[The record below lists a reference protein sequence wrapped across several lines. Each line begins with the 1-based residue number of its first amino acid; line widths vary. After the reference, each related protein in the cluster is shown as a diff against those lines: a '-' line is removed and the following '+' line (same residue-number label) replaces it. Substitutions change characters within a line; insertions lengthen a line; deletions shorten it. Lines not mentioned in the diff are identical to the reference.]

1 MAKAKKRRGPSLED
15 KYLGPEPN
23 YHGYVFKNREEMQSE
38 FHRASNWY
46 NYYNNAKSNAPIVLL
61 YAEKVLGYT
70 KKQIQALKKVEN
82 WKLNQGNGNN
92 VRIYF
97 SGFPIAEY
105 SMNILDRINERIA
118 EKGKIIEALKKE
130 IPEDWE
136 KIYKDFRALLKSE
149 QKARTAYRRSVDS
162 SYATIENIF
171 ETFSQQKKAENIKEK

>member
-118 EKGKIIEALKKE
+118 
-130 IPEDWE
+130 D
-136 KIYKDFRALLKSE
+136 LLK
-149 QKARTAYRRSVDS
+149 
-162 SYATIENIF
+162 
-171 ETFSQQKKAENIKEK
+171 ETF